1 MNFFVQ
7 QITKSFVI
15 LNAVDYQYN
24 YQNPRLMH
32 QLVNKDSD
40 EDSRMQSNYMLLV
53 VVDMNFE
60 KELSNDR
67 IETNLLFVYLARS
80 RGC

>member
-15 LNAVDYQYN
+15 LNIN
-24 YQNPRLMH
+24 IKL
-32 QLVNKDSD
+32 SD
-40 EDSRMQSNYMLLV
+40 T
-53 VVDMNFE
+53 E